1 MSEQIEIS
9 SGVTIKESISTK
21 ERACV
26 EFVRAVCGAG
36 KTFTYSRHINAT
48 PASKFIVA
56 AKTEILCEQIQKGLP
71 DSVLISTDNLNLRK
85 TRDKASVT
93 STICEAVK
101 SYRYRVI
108 VCSHKALELLSMRL
122 HYDDALRLAM
132 VDYQILIDEA
142 PENRKQLQTVIDL
155 SLSGQYPWLAHTV
168 TMNGLMYA
176 TDVHELRKSL
186 RAGDTKSAG
195 LIVALINGDKVRV
208 QQLPGENKQLIK
220 CSARSDLYIAASI
233 YNENKVTVIGS
244 LIDKSPWFRTG
255 LRNGFL
261 SEATPSHKIVIPE
274 SRNKHHNTSRIKI
287 YVLTDKKATKT
298 GLAKHIDEVTA
309 KAAELVSGIGKR
321 FIWACNS
328 DFESQFGNAFGSVGN
343 GVQVPYKSQGLND
356 YDDYQVAVWLG
367 CVNLP
372 DHIKKDYGDEPEEAT
387 ELEEWETLECCY
399 QFLARTVIRK
409 QGVLNIRD
417 TVKPCHFIVLDS
429 HQADYI
435 KQNYFPD
442 AEIVSDF
449 EPVRIE
455 RKEQN
460 ERVFTKGGKTRSA
473 VFAAA
478 DVVKSQGAKKV
489 TAKAVGDYLAGQGEV
504 IGKSQVSAYLREWK
518 AEQ

>member
-1 MSEQIEIS
+1 MSEVIEVNA
-9 SGVTIKESISTK
+9 GVTIKECTTSK

-36 KTFTYSRHINAT
+36 KTFTYSNHINAT

-56 AKTEILCEQIQKGLP
+56 AKTEILCEQIQRGLP
-71 DSVLISTDNLNLRK
+71 DSVLISTENLNLRK
-85 TRDKASVT
+85 LRDKASVT

-244 LIDKSPWFRTG
+244 LIDKSPWVKTG

-261 SEATPSHKIVIPE
+261 SAATPSGKIVIPE

-287 YVLTDKKATKT
+287 YILTDKKATKT
-298 GLAKHIDEVTA
+298 GLNKHIDEVCA
-309 KAAELVSGIGKR
+309 KAGELVSSIGKP
-321 FIWACNS
+321 FIWASNA
-328 DFESQFGNAFGSVGN
+328 DFESQFSSVFSSVK
-343 GVQVPYKSQGLND
+343 GVQVPYKSQGLNSFD
-356 YDDYQVAVWLG
+356 EYQVAVWLG

-409 QGVLNIRD
+409 QGVLNTHD
-417 TVKPCHFIVLDS
+417 TIKPCHFVVLDS

-435 KQNYFPD
+435 KQNYFPE
-442 AEIVSDF
+442 AEIVSGF

-460 ERVFTKGGKTRSA
+460 ERVFTKGDK
-473 VFAAA
+473 
-478 DVVKSQGAKKV
+478 
-489 TAKAVGDYLAGQGEV
+489 TAKLITDAIEELTAQFGKAPTQKEV
-504 IGKSQVSAYLREWK
+504 SIYTGKGIATVKRKWPKS
-518 AEQ
+518 